1 MRIAQLQ
8 ARRWMLYSK
17 LIVGPERKQSVVSEI
32 QLLTI
37 LQFAYGALLVLFF
50 FGLTIFIHELGHFL
64 LAKKC
69 GMKIER
75 FSIGFGPRLWGF
87 TKNGV
92 DYRISWFPFGGYVA
106 LPQMSPMEVIE
117 GKTET
122 PAEELPPAP
131 PSSKILVACAGPLM
145 NIALAIF
152 LSCVIWYIGLP
163 MPNDSSVVG
172 WVEPNSAEEQLGIQ
186 PGDRIVAIND
196 QPVHSWT
203 DLMGTVATS
212 HDSTLRVVI
221 ERDGERLVKELEA
234 ESNPRLGMKMVN
246 LYPQSRPF
254 ARKIEPGS
262 PAEQSG
268 VQPGD
273 RFLAIDRVP
282 VFSAQQLIELIGK
295 REDKPTELKVM
306 RQGEVLTLAITPR
319 NLDRDSKAIRI
330 GVMLGDEVVR
340 PGPTPVRQFQDVFKL
355 MGYTINALFHSKQTG
370 VGVRSLSG
378 PVGIMGGWW
387 LEFVYG
393 GIRRGLWLAVILNI
407 NLAIINLLPIPVLDG
422 GHIVFAALERIR
434 RRPLNARIINAAS
447 MTFAVLIISFM
458 LYVTFFDIQRFV
470 SPAYRSNNQPKTNE
484 TIPATEP
491 AR

>member
-1 MRIAQLQ
+1 MI
-8 ARRWMLYSK
+8 
-17 LIVGPERKQSVVSEI
+17 IV
-32 QLLTI
+32 
-37 LQFAYGALLVLFF
+37 QFAYGALLVLFF

-64 LAKKC
+64 VAKKR

-87 TKNGV
+87 TKDGI

-122 PAEELPPAP
+122 PAEQLPPAA
-131 PSSKILVACAGPLM
+131 PSSRILVALAGPLM
-145 NIALAIF
+145 NLVLAVVLAF
-152 LSCVIWYIGLP
+152 VIWYIGMP

-186 PGDRIVAIND
+186 PGDRVVEING
-196 QPVHSWT
+196 QPLHSWT
-203 DLMGTVATS
+203 ELMGVVATS

-221 ERDGERLVKELEA
+221 ERNGERLVKELET
-234 ESNPRLGMKMVN
+234 ETNPRLGMKMIN

-254 ARKIEPGS
+254 ARKIERGS
-262 PAEQSG
+262 PAEQAG

-273 RFLAIDRVP
+273 RFLAIDHVP

-295 REDKPTELKVM
+295 REDKPSELKLM
-306 RQGEVLTLAITPR
+306 RRGNVLTLSITPR
-319 NLDRDSKAIRI
+319 NLDRDSKAVRI

-340 PGPTPVRQFQDVFKL
+340 PGPTPLRQFEDVSKL

-422 GHIVFAALERIR
+422 GHIVFAALEGIR
-434 RRPLNARIINAAS
+434 RKPLNARIVNAAS
-447 MTFAVLIISFM
+447 MAFAVLIISFM

-470 SPAYRSNNQPKTNE
+470 SPMYKSNNQPKTNE
-484 TIPATEP
+484 TLPASEP
-491 AR
+491 AQ